1 MACSSNDVAG
11 PGGPQDLARDRELLD
26 KPLTRIE
33 TTPAGETPAMTE
45 WIEETLHQNF
55 RFKMKV
61 ERVLF
66 EGRSEN
72 QHVAVIENGT
82 FGRALYLDG
91 VLQTSERDEFI
102 YHEMLAHPPILAHGR
117 AKAVLIIGGGD
128 GGMLEEVLKH
138 PSVETVTMVEI
149 DPSVVAMCRE
159 HLPSISGDAFDD
171 PRLDLVFADGVDF
184 VRGTDQRFD
193 IAIID
198 STDPIGPGEVLFT
211 ETFYQDGK
219 RVLQDGGILVT
230 QNGVP
235 FVQGGELA
243 QSIRLLRG
251 LFADAS
257 CYMATVPGYVGGPMA
272 FGWGTD
278 NAELRRTPL
287 TTLQDRFAEAGIET
301 RYYTP
306 EVHQAAFALPGY
318 ILDLIR
324 A

>member
-1 MACSSNDVAG
+1 
-11 PGGPQDLARDRELLD
+11 
-26 KPLTRIE
+26 
-33 TTPAGETPAMTE
+33 MTE
-45 WIEETLHQNF
+45 WIEETLHEDF

-61 ERVLF
+61 DRILF

-72 QHVAVIENGT
+72 QHVAVVENGT
-82 FGRALYLDG
+82 FGRTLYLDG

-102 YHEMLAHPPILAHGR
+102 YHEMLTHLPILAHGD
-117 AKAVLIIGGGD
+117 ASNVLIIGGGD

-138 PSVETVTMVEI
+138 RSIDAVTMVEI
-149 DPSVVAMCRE
+149 DPSVVTMCRE

-171 PRLDLVFADGVDF
+171 PRLDLVFADGVDY
-184 VRGTDQRFD
+184 VRTTDKRFD

-211 ETFYQDGK
+211 ETFYQGGK
-219 RVLQDGGILVT
+219 RILKDGGILVT

-235 FVQGGELA
+235 FVQGDELT
-243 QSIRLLRG
+243 QSVRLLRG

-278 NAELRRTPL
+278 NPDLRSTPL
-287 TTLQDRFAEAGIET
+287 NVLRERLAEAAIKT
-301 RYYTP
+301 DYYTP

-318 ILDLIR
+318 VLDLLKP
-324 A
+324 

>member
-1 MACSSNDVAG
+1 M
-11 PGGPQDLARDRELLD
+11 
-26 KPLTRIE
+26 
-33 TTPAGETPAMTE
+33 PAGEQPAMTE
-45 WIEETLHQNF
+45 WIEETLHDDF

-61 ERVLF
+61 DRVLF

-72 QHVAVIENGT
+72 QHVAVVENGT
-82 FGRALYLDG
+82 FGRTLYLDG

-102 YHEMLAHPPILAHGR
+102 YHEMLTHLPILAHGN
-117 AKAVLIIGGGD
+117 AASVLIIGGGD
-128 GGMLEEVLKH
+128 GGMLEEALKH
-138 PSVETVTMVEI
+138 RSVETVTMVEI

-184 VRGTDQRFD
+184 VRSTEKRFD
-193 IAIID
+193 VAIID

-211 ETFYQDGK
+211 ETFYQGGK
-219 RVLQDGGILVT
+219 RILKDGGILVT

-235 FVQGGELA
+235 FVQGDELT
-243 QSIRLLRG
+243 QSVRLLKS

-278 NAELRRTPL
+278 IEDLRRMPL
-287 TTLQDRFAEAGIET
+287 DVLERRFAKADIET
-301 RYYTP
+301 GYYTP

-318 ILDLIR
+318 ILDLIKD
-324 A
+324 

>member
-1 MACSSNDVAG
+1 
-11 PGGPQDLARDRELLD
+11 
-26 KPLTRIE
+26 
-33 TTPAGETPAMTE
+33 MTE
-45 WIEETLHQNF
+45 WIEETLHDDF

-61 ERVLF
+61 DRVLF

-72 QHVAVIENGT
+72 QHVAVVENGT
-82 FGRALYLDG
+82 FGRTLYLDG

-102 YHEMLAHPPILAHGR
+102 YHEMLTHLPILAHGD
-117 AKAVLIIGGGD
+117 ATSILIIGGGD

-138 PSVETVTMVEI
+138 RSVETVTMVEI

-159 HLPSISGDAFDD
+159 HLPSISGDSFDD
-171 PRLDLVFADGVDF
+171 PRLDLVFADGVDY
-184 VRGTDQRFD
+184 VRNTEKRFD

-211 ETFYQDGK
+211 ETFYQGAK
-219 RVLQDGGILVT
+219 QALREGGILVT

-235 FVQGGELA
+235 FVQGDELA
-243 QSIRLLRG
+243 QSVRLLKS

-278 NAELRRTPL
+278 NKELRRQSL
-287 TTLQDRFAEAGIET
+287 DVLESRFADAAIET
-301 RYYTP
+301 DYYTP

-318 ILDLIR
+318 VQSLIR
-324 A
+324 D

>member
-1 MACSSNDVAG
+1 
-11 PGGPQDLARDRELLD
+11 
-26 KPLTRIE
+26 
-33 TTPAGETPAMTE
+33 MTE
-45 WIEETLHQNF
+45 WIEETLHDDF

-61 ERVLF
+61 DNVLF

-82 FGRALYLDG
+82 FGRTLYLDG

-102 YHEMLAHPPILAHGR
+102 YHEMLAHLPILAHGS
-117 AKAVLIIGGGD
+117 AASVLIIGGGD

-138 PSVETVTMVEI
+138 QSIETVTMVEI
-149 DPSVVAMCRE
+149 DPSVVEMCRK

-171 PRLDLVFADGVDF
+171 PRLDLVFADGVDY
-184 VRGTDQRFD
+184 VLTTEKRFD

-211 ETFYQDGK
+211 ERFYQGGK
-219 RVLQDGGILVT
+219 RVLKDGGILVT

-235 FVQGGELA
+235 FVQGDELA
-243 QSIRLLRG
+243 QSVRLLKG

-257 CYMATVPGYVGGPMA
+257 CYTATVPGYVGGPMA

-278 NAELRRTPL
+278 RHDLRSL
-287 TTLQDRFAEAGIET
+287 SLDILQCRFQEAAIDT
-301 RYYTP
+301 SYYTP
-306 EVHQAAFALPGY
+306 EVHHAAFALPRY
-318 ILDLIR
+318 ILDLIE

>member
-1 MACSSNDVAG
+1 
-11 PGGPQDLARDRELLD
+11 
-26 KPLTRIE
+26 
-33 TTPAGETPAMTE
+33 MTE
-45 WIEETLHQNF
+45 WIEETLHEDF

-61 ERVLF
+61 DRILF

-72 QHVAVIENGT
+72 QHVAVVENST
-82 FGRALYLDG
+82 FGRTLYLDG

-102 YHEMLAHPPILAHGR
+102 YHEMLTHLPILAHGD
-117 AKAVLIIGGGD
+117 ASNVLIIGGGD

-138 PSVETVTMVEI
+138 RSIDAVTMVEI
-149 DPSVVAMCRE
+149 DPSVVTMCRE

-171 PRLDLVFADGVDF
+171 PRLDLVFADGVDY
-184 VRGTDQRFD
+184 VRTTDKRFD

-211 ETFYQDGK
+211 ETFYQGGK
-219 RVLQDGGILVT
+219 RILKDGGILVT

-235 FVQGGELA
+235 FVQGDELT
-243 QSIRLLRG
+243 QSVRLLRG

-278 NAELRRTPL
+278 NPDLRSTPL
-287 TTLQDRFAEAGIET
+287 NVLRERFAEAAIKT
-301 RYYTP
+301 DYYTP

-318 ILDLIR
+318 VLDLLKP
-324 A
+324 